1 MNIHY
6 GLPNDL
12 QELAGEAERL
22 AAHAVQMEDR
32 VEELE
37 KELADL
43 SNDYQ
48 ELVIYIDGVDENIM
62 AAYEAQRK
70 LA

>member
-1 MNIHY
+1 MNLHY

-22 AAHAVQMEDR
+22 VEHMTNLEEK
-32 VEELE
+32 VEELQ
-37 KELADL
+37 KELADV

-48 ELVIYIDGVDENIM
+48 ELVGYIEGIDEHIM
-62 AAYEAQRK
+62 TAFEAQRK
-70 LA
+70 LS

>member
-1 MNIHY
+1 MSVDY
-6 GLPNDL
+6 GLSQDL
-12 QELAGEAERL
+12 KDL
-22 AAHAVQMEDR
+22 AAAAENLTNYTVQLEEK

-37 KELADL
+37 KELADV

-48 ELVIYIDGVDENIM
+48 ELVSYIDGVDENIVT
-62 AAYEAQRK
+62 AFEAQRK